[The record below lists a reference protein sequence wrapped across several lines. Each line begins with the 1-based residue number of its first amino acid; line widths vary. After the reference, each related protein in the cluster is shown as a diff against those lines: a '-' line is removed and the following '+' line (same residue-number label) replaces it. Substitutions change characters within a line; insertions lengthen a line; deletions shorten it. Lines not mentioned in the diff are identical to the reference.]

1 MANRGDCSCHVW
13 SEDRPGRTTSC
24 SSRLAALWPV
34 GSIYSSTLYSTA
46 SIISLFANKTS
57 YVSVQTRL
65 SLSKQN
71 AVHCLGTIIQTCYLV
86 FVDIILAHQKRK
98 HYFWNTSY
106 KMCLAI
112 YATHLTII
120 VILMQQ
126 TNHQTCLPCSLLCTH
141 CRNRKT
147 CPVRLFCGTSSSS
160 RAQDQKCF
168 FFCHHTMY
176 KLQLLIKT

>member
-86 FVDIILAHQKRK
+86 LEYFIQDVSGYICDASNHHRHLDAANQPPNVPTLLSSVHALQEQENMPRTLVLRNIIIIKSSRP
-98 HYFWNTSY
+98 
-106 KMCLAI
+106 KMFFFLSSHHVQI
-112 YATHLTII
+112 TII
-120 VILMQQ
+120 
-126 TNHQTCLPCSLLCTH
+126 
-141 CRNRKT
+141 
-147 CPVRLFCGTSSSS
+147 
-160 RAQDQKCF
+160 D
-168 FFCHHTMY
+168 
-176 KLQLLIKT
+176 